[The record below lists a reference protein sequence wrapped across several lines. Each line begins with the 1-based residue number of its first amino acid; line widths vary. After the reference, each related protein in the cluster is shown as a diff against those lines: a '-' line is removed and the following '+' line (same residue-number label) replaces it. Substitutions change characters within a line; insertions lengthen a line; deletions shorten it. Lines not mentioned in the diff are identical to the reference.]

1 MGDNKDLRASAN
13 SALALLETKPTDNTA
28 FFGPWSGYTTYS
40 LTENGTELGVLLAI
54 QVTCFFLYFQKVHG
68 RPMRA
73 EMFF

>member
-1 MGDNKDLRASAN
+1 MGDKDISSLAKSAF
-13 SALALLETKPTDNTA
+13 SELEKKSTDNTT

-73 EMFF
+73 EMLF